1 MAALYFYNNVIEPES
16 GSLHRNIDSSRNVA
30 VYSSS
35 GDNSSM
41 FESNWSDSYLS
52 SCSSR
57 ESAATLLA
65 LPDEEPH
72 LKFPIEVDEVFL
84 DDASEFLQQGSCNG
98 MVMHPNFVNALKNMV
113 APDFPEAGRCFE
125 LNQYAQQQEM
135 LFLEQELFAIPAQ
148 LSLICDNGSRTS
160 LESGTVPVESIEK
173 YKPPPLNMKRLEK
186 LEDPSDN
193 NIEAAE
199 VSVDLINNRRP
210 FRCGQEGC
218 NKTFKNPQTMKMHH
232 KTHYTNSTAIA
243 RGGTEMLPTLT
254 SGSLKAG
261 QNKKIPSRCPKCRKT
276 FVGLYELRRHYG
288 RKHSEGEKPFGC
300 RKCGKRFYV
309 EVDVRDHEKLC
320 GEPLECKCGLR
331 FAFKCNLVAHKKA
344 HPACQGCA
352 TVNSIKSPTISEE
365 YLSHSRVSSKL
376 STLPWQGIKRPRLE
390 ETSRNSPFT
399 TSCHP
404 STFAPPA
411 LDFKCPPELDNM
423 STKAV
428 SSGFLGLQFS
438 TDGSSFWA
446 SNMNYP
452 TAHVANPPVSVPSP
466 MNSSVLGDMEQP
478 QSQFFNCRPQTRG
491 LGHEMKVSLHEDS
504 SWR

>member
-173 YKPPPLNMKRLEK
+173 YKPPPLNMKVNHSHLFFLRISVEK
-186 LEDPSDN
+186 S
-193 NIEAAE
+193 
-199 VSVDLINNRRP
+199 
-210 FRCGQEGC
+210 
-218 NKTFKNPQTMKMHH
+218 
-232 KTHYTNSTAIA
+232 
-243 RGGTEMLPTLT
+243 
-254 SGSLKAG
+254 
-261 QNKKIPSRCPKCRKT
+261 
-276 FVGLYELRRHYG
+276 
-288 RKHSEGEKPFGC
+288 
-300 RKCGKRFYV
+300 
-309 EVDVRDHEKLC
+309 
-320 GEPLECKCGLR
+320 
-331 FAFKCNLVAHKKA
+331 
-344 HPACQGCA
+344 
-352 TVNSIKSPTISEE
+352 
-365 YLSHSRVSSKL
+365 SHSRAFRAAYKYNIRG
-376 STLPWQGIKRPRLE
+376 W
-390 ETSRNSPFT
+390 
-399 TSCHP
+399 C
-404 STFAPPA
+404 
-411 LDFKCPPELDNM
+411 
-423 STKAV
+423 
-428 SSGFLGLQFS
+428 GL
-438 TDGSSFWA
+438 TEVGEA
-446 SNMNYP
+446 GG
-452 TAHVANPPVSVPSP
+452 PV
-466 MNSSVLGDMEQP
+466 
-478 QSQFFNCRPQTRG
+478 
-491 LGHEMKVSLHEDS
+491 
-504 SWR
+504 